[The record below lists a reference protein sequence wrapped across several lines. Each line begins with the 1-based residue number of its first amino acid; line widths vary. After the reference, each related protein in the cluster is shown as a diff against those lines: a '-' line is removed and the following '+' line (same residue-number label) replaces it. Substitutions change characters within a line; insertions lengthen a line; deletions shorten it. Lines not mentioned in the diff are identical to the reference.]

1 MLLNGDLALE
11 ELKLLQEV
19 IGRHENHA
27 MRVKGLLFVII
38 AGLTAATYAE
48 GMRGSRGWMFAGAIV
63 LTLLFMVWELYHRAI
78 SQQAI
83 TRAGA
88 VESQLRGEA
97 DYDGPKIGHSLSN
110 KIELQHLIAEARR
123 PWNWS
128 SLVVV
133 LSSLAFLF
141 WFAPPPKET
150 SAQKPSNATA
160 ARQAPVGVLGCP
172 TFQEIKGFFPGRRIL
187 SD

>member
-1 MLLNGDLALE
+1 MLLHGDLALE

-48 GMRGSRGWMFAGAIV
+48 GMKGSRGWMFVGAIG

-83 TRAGA
+83 IRAGK
-88 VESQLRGEA
+88 VESQLRGKA
-97 DYDGPKIGHSLSN
+97 DYDGPRIGHSLSN
-110 KIELQHLIAEARR
+110 KIELQHLITEAFR

-141 WFAPPPKET
+141 WFAPPPKEMPPE
-150 SAQKPSNATA
+150 KPSSATA
-160 ARQAPVGVLGCP
+160 ARQVMVGVLGCP
-172 TFQEIKGFFPGRRIL
+172 TFQEIQGFFPERRVL
-187 SD
+187 SN